1 MIKAIDSDIGNIK
14 ITKGQIKKHCTQ
26 FTRKEK
32 EMLVQVVRSTNTNNL
47 RYANHIHREFIND
60 TLVKTIKN
68 CTIDNIKDFSI
79 STIHRDDLRVLI
91 RSNYHDTVELDGKVQ
106 QCNLCFVL
114 ALNTNTIITTW
125 YNSVNRKKDKVNMNR
140 YTNFK
145 IDLNTL
151 KKILKKRV
159 DKGDLI

>member
-14 ITKGQIKKHCTQ
+14 ITKGQIKKHCSQ

-47 RYANHIHREFIND
+47 KYAKHIHREFIND
-60 TLVKTIKN
+60 TLVKTIQN

-79 STIHRDDLRVLI
+79 SSIHRDDLRVLI
-91 RSNYHDTVELDGKVQ
+91 RSNYQDTVELDGKVTK
-106 QCNLCFVL
+106 CNLCFVL

-125 YNSVNRKKDKVNMNR
+125 YNSINRKKDKVNMNR

-159 DKGDLI
+159 DKRK

>member
-32 EMLVQVVRSTNTNNL
+32 EMLVQIVRNTNVNDL
-47 RYANHIHREFIND
+47 KYANHIHREFLND
-60 TLVKTIKN
+60 TLVKTIQN

-91 RSNYHDTVELDGKVQ
+91 RSNYQDTVELDGKVTK
-106 QCNLCFVL
+106 CNLCFVL
-114 ALNTNTIITTW
+114 ALNNNTIITTW
-125 YNSVNRKKDKVNMNR
+125 YNSINRKKDKVNMNR

-151 KKILKKRV
+151 KKLLKKELT
-159 DKGDLI
+159 K

>member
-1 MIKAIDSDIGNIK
+1 MIKAIDSDVGNIK
-14 ITKGQIKKHCTQ
+14 ITKGQVKKHCTQ

-32 EMLVQVVRSTNTNNL
+32 EMLVQVVRNTNVNNL
-47 RYANHIHREFIND
+47 KYAKHIHREFIND
-60 TLVKTIKN
+60 TLVKTIQN

-91 RSNYHDTVELDGKVQ
+91 RSNYQDTVELDGKVQ

-125 YNSVNRKKDKVNMNR
+125 YNSINRKKDKVNMNR
-140 YTNFK
+140 YTNFT

-151 KKILKKRV
+151 KKLLKKRV
-159 DKGDLI
+159 DKMK

>member
-1 MIKAIDSDIGNIK
+1 MIKAIDSDVGNIK
-14 ITKGQIKKHCTQ
+14 ITKGQVKKHCTQ

-32 EMLVQVVRSTNTNNL
+32 EMLVQVVRNTNVNNL
-47 RYANHIHREFIND
+47 KYAKHIHREFLND
-60 TLVKTIKN
+60 TLIKTIKN

-125 YNSVNRKKDKVNMNR
+125 YNSINRKKDKVNMNR

-151 KKILKKRV
+151 KKIIKK
-159 DKGDLI
+159 KS

>member
-14 ITKGQIKKHCTQ
+14 ITKGQIKKHCSQ

-47 RYANHIHREFIND
+47 KYAKHIHREFIND
-60 TLVKTIKN
+60 TLVKTIQN

-79 STIHRDDLRVLI
+79 STIHKDDLRVLI
-91 RSNYHDTVELDGKVQ
+91 RSNYQDTVELDGKVTK
-106 QCNLCFVL
+106 CNLCFVL
-114 ALNTNTIITTW
+114 ALNNNTIITTW
-125 YNSVNRKKDKVNMNR
+125 YNSINRKKDKVNMNR

-159 DKGDLI
+159 DKIK

>member
-14 ITKGQIKKHCTQ
+14 ITKGQVKKHCSQ

-32 EMLVQVVRSTNTNNL
+32 ELLVQVVKSTNTNNL
-47 RYANHIHREFIND
+47 KYASHIHREFINE

-68 CTIDNIKDFSI
+68 CTSENIKDFSF
-79 STIHRDDLRVLI
+79 STIHKNDLRVLI
-91 RSNYHDTVELDGKVQ
+91 RSNYKDTVELDGKVEK
-106 QCNLCFVL
+106 CNLCFVL

-125 YNSVNRKKDKVNMNR
+125 YNSINRKKDKVNMNR

-151 KKILKKRV
+151 KKLLKK
-159 DKGDLI
+159 

>member
-14 ITKGQIKKHCTQ
+14 ITKGQIKKHCSQ

-47 RYANHIHREFIND
+47 KYAKHIHREFIND
-60 TLVKTIKN
+60 TLVKTIQN

-79 STIHRDDLRVLI
+79 STIHKDDLRVLI
-91 RSNYHDTVELDGKVQ
+91 RSNYQDTVELDGKVTK
-106 QCNLCFVL
+106 CNLCFVL
-114 ALNTNTIITTW
+114 ALNNNTIITTW
-125 YNSVNRKKDKVNMNR
+125 YNSINRKKDKVNMNR

-151 KKILKKRV
+151 KKILKK
-159 DKGDLI
+159 KS

>member
-1 MIKAIDSDIGNIK
+1 MIKAIDSDVGNIK
-14 ITKGQIKKHCTQ
+14 ITKGQVKKHCTQ

-32 EMLVQVVRSTNTNNL
+32 EMLVQVVRNTNVNNL
-47 RYANHIHREFIND
+47 KYASHIHREFIND
-60 TLVKTIKN
+60 TLVKTIQN

-91 RSNYHDTVELDGKVQ
+91 RSNYQDTVELDGKVQ

-125 YNSVNRKKDKVNMNR
+125 YNSINRKKDKVNMNR

-151 KKILKKRV
+151 KKLLKKRV
-159 DKGDLI
+159 DKMK

>member
-14 ITKGQIKKHCTQ
+14 ITKGQIKKHCSQ

-32 EMLVQVVRSTNTNNL
+32 EMLVEVVRSTNVNNL
-47 RYANHIHREFIND
+47 KYASHIHREFIND

-159 DKGDLI
+159 DKMK

>member
-14 ITKGQIKKHCTQ
+14 ITKGQVKKHCSQ

-32 EMLVQVVRSTNTNNL
+32 ELLVQVVRNTNVNDL
-47 RYANHIHREFIND
+47 KYASHIHREFINE

-68 CTIDNIKDFSI
+68 CTSENIKDFSF
-79 STIHRDDLRVLI
+79 STIHKNDLRVLI
-91 RSNYHDTVELDGKVQ
+91 RSNYKDTVELDGKVEK
-106 QCNLCFVL
+106 CNLCFVL

-125 YNSVNRKKDKVNMNR
+125 YNSINRKKDKVNMNR

-145 IDLNTL
+145 IDLNVL
-151 KKILKKRV
+151 KKLLKK
-159 DKGDLI
+159 

>member
-14 ITKGQIKKHCTQ
+14 ITKGQVKKHCSQ

-32 EMLVQVVRSTNTNNL
+32 ELLVQVVRNTNVNDL
-47 RYANHIHREFIND
+47 KYASHIHREFLND

-68 CTIDNIKDFSI
+68 CTSENIKDFSF
-79 STIHRDDLRVLI
+79 STIHKDDLRVLI
-91 RSNYHDTVELDGKVQ
+91 RSNYKDTVELDGKVEK
-106 QCNLCFVL
+106 CNLCFVL

-125 YNSVNRKKDKVNMNR
+125 YNSINRKKDKVNMNR

-145 IDLNTL
+145 IDLTTL
-151 KKILKKRV
+151 KKILKNK
-159 DKGDLI
+159 

>member
-14 ITKGQIKKHCTQ
+14 ITKGQIKKHCSQ

-47 RYANHIHREFIND
+47 KYAKHIHREFIND
-60 TLVKTIKN
+60 TLIKTIQN

-91 RSNYHDTVELDGKVQ
+91 RSNYQDTVELDGKVTK
-106 QCNLCFVL
+106 CNLCFVL
-114 ALNTNTIITTW
+114 ALNNNTIITTW
-125 YNSVNRKKDKVNMNR
+125 YNSINRKKDKVNMNR

-159 DKGDLI
+159 DKIK

>member
-1 MIKAIDSDIGNIK
+1 MIKAIDSDIGNVK
-14 ITKGQIKKHCTQ
+14 ITKGQVKKHCTQ

-32 EMLVQVVRSTNTNNL
+32 EMLVQVVRNTNVNNL
-47 RYANHIHREFIND
+47 KYAKHIHREFIND
-60 TLVKTIKN
+60 TLVKTIQN

-91 RSNYHDTVELDGKVQ
+91 RSNYQDTVELDGKVTK
-106 QCNLCFVL
+106 CNLCFVL
-114 ALNTNTIITTW
+114 ALNNNTIITTW
-125 YNSVNRKKDKVNMNR
+125 YNSINRKKDKVNMNR

-159 DKGDLI
+159 DKMK

>member
-14 ITKGQIKKHCTQ
+14 ITKGQIKKHCSQ

-47 RYANHIHREFIND
+47 KYAKHIHREFIND
-60 TLVKTIKN
+60 TLVKTIQN

-79 STIHRDDLRVLI
+79 SSIHRDDLRVLI
-91 RSNYHDTVELDGKVQ
+91 RSNYQDTVELDGKVTK
-106 QCNLCFVL
+106 CNLCFVL

-125 YNSVNRKKDKVNMNR
+125 YNSINRKKDKVNMNR

-159 DKGDLI
+159 DKIK

>member
-32 EMLVQVVRSTNTNNL
+32 EMLVEVVRNTNINDL
-47 RYANHIHREFIND
+47 KYANHIHREFLND

-91 RSNYHDTVELDGKVQ
+91 RSNYQDTVELDGKVTK
-106 QCNLCFVL
+106 CNLCFVL

-125 YNSVNRKKDKVNMNR
+125 YNNVNRQKKNVNMKR

-151 KKILKKRV
+151 KKLLKKRV
-159 DKGDLI
+159 DKRK